1 MSNISANF
9 SRHLSS
15 LNRFQDEFKDGM
27 DDTSILQLPYGLILD
42 TRPKALP
49 IVLTIEYGPMMN
61 GCRIGFKCL
70 DQWPTSS
77 QWPVAAG
84 HKHSSKDN

>member
-1 MSNISANF
+1 MRLI
-9 SRHLSS
+9 LYGSS
-15 LNRFQDEFKDGM
+15 FF
-27 DDTSILQLPYGLILD
+27 LPRPHKFVSFNYGLILD

-84 HKHSSKDN
+84 HKHSSKGN